1 MKLTSLSGL
10 LKKSSKCNLVK
21 ERYNMPNKNSKIVF
35 IVLLIYISCFVF
47 RGFEYFILRT
57 DQTVWGE
64 AFIHKLI
71 GIMIFYS
78 VAKLYGMNLKDI
90 GFGKN
95 NVLRNLLKG
104 LGFGMSVFIVAY
116 ITEILILIVQNKFA
130 MVQIYVSA
138 YAIDGN
144 IGNQTA
150 FIFFIICILGNIIN
164 VVMEEGLFRG
174 LFQKMLEYKYS
185 FIVSAIISSVLFG
198 VWHIMAPVRSYCDG
212 MIGVSGLLVNMI
224 MLVITSGI
232 IGFKFC
238 LLAKMTG
245 SLYMSMSDHFV
256 NNTIINIFHVIS
268 DTGVDELQVVRIA
281 VAQSLSFIIVLIFY
295 MRNYK
300 GKLEY

>member
-1 MKLTSLSGL
+1 
-10 LKKSSKCNLVK
+10 
-21 ERYNMPNKNSKIVF
+21 MPNKNSKIVF

-104 LGFGMSVFIVAY
+104 LGFGLSVFIVAY